1 MFSSA
6 HKTFSRV
13 QHRTGHKPVF
23 EIKPFIYSDHSGM
36 KLEINNR
43 HKAGKFTN
51 IWGLNDI
58 LMKNQWVKEVK
69 SKIKNTQKQM
79 KA

>member
-1 MFSSA
+1 MHTKHSPEYNVGQVTN
-6 HKTFSRV
+6 HV
-13 QHRTGHKPVF
+13 L
-23 EIKPFIYSDHSGM
+23 EIKPIIYSDHSGM

-43 HKAGKFTN
+43 RKAGKFTN

-58 LMKNQWVKEVK
+58 LMKNQWVKEIK